1 MACRYFPL
9 SMSSYLGRVDERLIR
24 RGEIILDLRFVK
36 SYSDE
41 LRELNYGKRGGHTG

>member
-1 MACRYFPL
+1 MT
-9 SMSSYLGRVDERLIR
+9 SYWGRVDERLIR
-24 RGEIILDLRFVK
+24 RGEIILDLRFVR